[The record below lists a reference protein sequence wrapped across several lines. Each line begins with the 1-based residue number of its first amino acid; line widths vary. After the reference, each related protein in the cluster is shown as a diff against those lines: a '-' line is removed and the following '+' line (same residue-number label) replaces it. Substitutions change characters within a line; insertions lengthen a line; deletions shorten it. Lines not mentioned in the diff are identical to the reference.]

1 MSETQH
7 APERGHPTPF
17 TYVKVAFA
25 LSLITGIEVGLFYI
39 DMVPALFVACFFIL
53 SATKFVMVALFY
65 MHLRYEARLFS
76 TLFFG
81 GVTLAIIVVV
91 SVLAIFG
98 VLLVDPTRESQGSD
112 QGIGSARRNGGG
124 TARGYGQPHRRAA
137 STGCRWSCPRTTLAR
152 TSLWLPMPTAP
163 PARPQAPR
171 AGVPEPHPIAEA

>member
-98 VLLVDPTRESQGSD
+98 VLLVDPTRESQEAIKESEVHAATMVEQPEAMVSLTGGS
-112 QGIGSARRNGGG
+112 INGMSLVLPSYNAG
-124 TARGYGQPHRRAA
+124 TDI
-137 STGCRWSCPRTTLAR
+137 TLA
-152 TSLWLPMPTAP
+152 TDADGSPSSS
-163 PARPQAPR
+163 
-171 AGVPEPHPIAEA
+171 AGA